1 MKNCVFVLYNKLSQR
16 YGDVFCYPTEAF
28 AVNALCKGLDSS
40 KLEEHELCLIG
51 KIDISSGMLETFP
64 PVRVPLKIE
73 STTPVSEAE

>member
-28 AVNALCKGLDSS
+28 AVNALVKGLDSS

-51 KIDISSGMLETFP
+51 KIDISSGILETHA
-64 PVRVPLKIE
+64 PVRVPFNIDT
-73 STTPVSEAE
+73 TTPVSEAE